1 MTEALLSVAGLSV
14 NYGHIE
20 AVRDVDLALQ
30 AGQVTTL
37 VGANGAGKSTT
48 LLALSG
54 LLKPKAGSIR
64 FEGEELTKL
73 PTHKIVERGLVQ
85 VAEGRAILTTLTVRE
100 NLELGAY
107 RRKDRAAIASDLE
120 RVLALFPR
128 LEERIGGLAGNLSG
142 GEQQMLAIGRALL
155 AKPRLLLLDE
165 PSMGLAPII
174 VQDIFRKLREIN
186 ADGLTIFLV
195 EQNVRQALK
204 IAERAYVLENGHVV
218 LEGSG
223 RELLDE
229 PSMGLAPIIVQDIFR
244 TLREIHRDGLTIFL
258 VEQNVRQALR
268 LAAHAYV
275 LETGRVVLEGAGHE
289 LLDEPRV
296 QQAYLGG

>member
-1 MTEALLSVAGLSV
+1 MSALLEVKDLQVA
-14 NYGHIE
+14 YGHIE
-20 AVRDVDLALQ
+20 AVQGISFEVHTGEIR
-30 AGQVTTL
+30 TL

-73 PTHKIVERGLVQ
+73 PTHKIVDRGLVQ

-107 RRKDRAAIASDLE
+107 RRKDRAAIAGDLD

-204 IAERAYVLENGHVV
+204 IANHGYVIESGKIVLENSGAQLLHDPKV
-218 LEGSG
+218 L
-223 RELLDE
+223 
-229 PSMGLAPIIVQDIFR
+229 A
-244 TLREIHRDGLTIFL
+244 
-258 VEQNVRQALR
+258 
-268 LAAHAYV
+268 
-275 LETGRVVLEGAGHE
+275 
-289 LLDEPRV
+289 
-296 QQAYLGG
+296 AYLGS